1 MALTSPDSW
10 SGSLERRLRRIVK
23 RWAVSRKSYDDM
35 VLRASEWAERNAAL
49 DESHRLLAVEHENL
63 RSRHEDVLRA
73 KQAFED
79 RYRTWVPPGHFYSPF
94 PAKEEIDRRAAALF
108 DVDARPEAVDLR
120 EADQIALFGE
130 LADLAADLPFTA
142 EPNERHRYFFDNPE
156 YSWADAI
163 TLHTM
168 LRHLRPRRVIEV
180 GSGYSTAMTLDTI
193 EGWLDDTELTCVEPN
208 PQLLESLLRPGD
220 GERVRIL
227 GKPVQDV
234 PVETFQALEAGDVLF
249 IDSTHV
255 VKAGSDV
262 NYLFFE
268 VLPRLPDGV
277 WIHLHDV
284 FFPFEYPM
292 TWLTEGRA
300 WQEDYLL
307 RAFLMYNDRF
317 EICWFQQYM
326 WIHHRRLLEERIPMM
341 ANNPGGNIW
350 LRKVAGHQ

>member
-49 DESHRLLAVEHENL
+49 DESHRLLTVEHENL

-120 EADQIALFGE
+120 EADQIALFGK